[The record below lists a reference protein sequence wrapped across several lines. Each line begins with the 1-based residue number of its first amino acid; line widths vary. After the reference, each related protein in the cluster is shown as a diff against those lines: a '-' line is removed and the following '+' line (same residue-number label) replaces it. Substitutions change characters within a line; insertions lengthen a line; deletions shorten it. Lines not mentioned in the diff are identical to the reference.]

1 MKNIYIDE
9 SGSITKQVEKDTHS
23 FFIISLIVVNNDK
36 VLNRNLKHFI
46 RSNMKVL
53 KKVDTENKMFIE
65 NKFVELKGAAFNA
78 PLKRKFV
85 EKIIEESPFELY
97 YIKLLNKQVDENFIE
112 YKARTFNYLLKIF
125 FEHNLRNKNFKDEEY
140 FLQIDERNI
149 KTQAKF
155 LLPEYLNTELI
166 LNDNL
171 LSKSL
176 NVRYFD
182 SSNNKFIQVADVF
195 SNLFYSECLTNAYTD
210 LFTSLKKKKILKE
223 IFIFPRKKG

>member
-9 SGSITKQVEKDTHS
+9 SGSITKQVNKDTHS
-23 FFIISLIVVNNDK
+23 FFIISLVVVKNDK

-46 RSNMKVL
+46 RNNIKVL
-53 KKVDTENKMFIE
+53 KKVDTENKMFIKD
-65 NKFVELKGAAFNA
+65 KFVELKGAAFNA

-97 YIKLLNKQVDENFIE
+97 YIKLLNKQVDDNFIE

-125 FEHNLRNKNFKDEEY
+125 FEHNLRNKNFEDEEY

-210 LFTSLKKKKILKE
+210 LFTSLKEKNILKE